1 MLSFITTDAAI
12 SKEALQHIQGSPFDV
27 DSAALALDGY
37 LKDSYHHANH
47 KQRPPQHSKQADHR
61 LHPAQVKYFHP
72 KIVDV
77 REQLPDSG
85 IKGFVQPLHQGIPDR
100 VYDILTN
107 IPKRTAQGIS
117 QTCQN
122 IA

>member
-1 MLSFITTDAAI
+1 MQVHQQPVVRLLEFL
-12 SKEALQHIQGSPFDV
+12 LQAMRQ
-27 DSAALALDGY
+27 
-37 LKDSYHHANH
+37 
-47 KQRPPQHSKQADHR
+47 QQPPQHSKQADHR

-107 IPKRTAQGIS
+107 VPERTAQGIS